1 MKENLANIL
10 EQIGARP
17 MELRDIYKVNEM
29 AAIGFGDPS
38 IPFKPEHLASQ
49 IETFPEGQV
58 VIEHEDGTIIGSC
71 SSVIVNF
78 EDYGVNHSFD
88 DISDKGYIRNH
99 NPQGKNLYG
108 TEVVVHPEYRGLKVG
123 MRLYE
128 ARRQI
133 VKAFQLESILFG
145 GRIPNYHKH
154 AQELTPEQ
162 YAQKVINGELH
173 DPVMTFQLR
182 NGFKFISIMPNYL
195 PQDAESLKYAA
206 LMEWKN
212 PDYKQV

>member
-1 MKENLANIL
+1 MKEELAKAL
-10 EQIGARP
+10 EQIGARH

-38 IPFKPEHLASQ
+38 IPFQPEHLASQ
-49 IETFPEGQV
+49 IEIFPEGQV
-58 VIEHEDGTIIGSC
+58 VIEHEDGSIIGSC

-78 EDYGVNHSFD
+78 EEYGVDHSFD

-123 MRLYE
+123 RRLYQ
-128 ARRQI
+128 ARREI
-133 VKAFQLESILFG
+133 VKAFNLESILFG

-154 AQELTPEQ
+154 AHELTPEQ
-162 YAQKVINGELH
+162 YAEKVVKGELY

-182 NGFKFISIMPNYL
+182 NGFEFKAIMPNYL

-206 LMEWKN
+206 LMEWKS
-212 PDYKQV
+212 PDYNPV